1 MPFPHSRATMCSA
14 RRMELLYYQRDDQ
27 KLEQNWNRG
36 VESWSFKSN
45 DSSQIA
51 SSEQRITRNI
61 YLERY

>member
-1 MPFPHSRATMCSA
+1 MPFPHSRATMYSA
-14 RRMELLYYQRDDQ
+14 RRMELLYYQRNDQ

-36 VESWSFKSN
+36 VESWSFKTN

-51 SSEQRITRNI
+51 SSEQRIMRNI